1 LVQKCRQH
9 EQEKERKKREIPKR
23 VDAQPRT
30 LPFLDGI
37 EEPDGYGTAAVLE
50 TDEYD
55 DSAVPLDLGEEEI
68 DEFAML
74 QQLEQERLLI
84 AKQTKWSSRWS

>member
-1 LVQKCRQH
+1 L
-9 EQEKERKKREIPKR
+9 
-23 VDAQPRT
+23 
-30 LPFLDGI
+30 
-37 EEPDGYGTAAVLE
+37 AVLE
-50 TDEYD
+50 VDEYD

-84 AKQTKWSSRWS
+84 AKQKNWNSRQKLLKKKQKSRSSSDGTEADPEKS